1 MELLQKLAPKNADLA
16 VDMKIKLETRK
27 VAKFWSKTSAISN
40 SVFPGFQHRPL
51 YIVPRPCVPTHALL
65 SKASVVLL
73 AKAAQERGKFL
84 RKPKVSLMY

>member
-1 MELLQKLAPKNADLA
+1 MALLQKLAPKNADL
-16 VDMKIKLETRK
+16 VSLIKLIARE
-27 VAKFWSKTSAISN
+27 VVKFWSKTSAISN

-73 AKAAQERGKFL
+73 VKAAQERVKFL
-84 RKPKVSLMY
+84 KRAKVSLMY